1 MSLRKLVLLIAIS
14 TIAVPSYL
22 YSQDRAAADS
32 AAESAT
38 DQVRDS
44 DRRVDTIR
52 LMFER
57 LDTNGDGKLAGAE
70 LDRLPRALTPQFTE
84 GQEPE
89 SMAIDFEQFAEGL
102 EVLKRDTVERFQR
115 ERVESD
121 RVFDQRDR
129 TRSNRDTL
137 EAQPAANQPAEAAGP
152 IRRER
157 QPVLRPNVAAAK
169 SFKIEIVMLRRTT
182 DGLPSRTL
190 SSEVSSVLDG
200 AGPSLAARL
209 IPWLA
214 DPDTRGTQLVDYM
227 QAQSTSGESIMIQRG
242 GRESYVSSATSM
254 GSRGRSVSYNME
266 NVGTMARIE
275 PFATNDDGKLGVS
288 VQFEKSYLE
297 QPTIHLDD
305 EEEQPEGAVSDE
317 AADDSASGAASG
329 TPSRTSRSPAN
340 FARGPVSE
348 AVPPPSITTM
358 TAQGKLVLP
367 AGEAGILT
375 EIGKLNGDSYEEV
388 VILVQWN

>member
-1 MSLRKLVLLIAIS
+1 MFLRKLVLLIAIS

-22 YSQDRAAADS
+22 HSQDRAAADS
-32 AAESAT
+32 AAESA
-38 DQVRDS
+38 QDS
-44 DRRVDTIR
+44 NSKTRSTGSLEAV
-52 LMFER
+52 FNK
-57 LDTNGDGKLAGAE
+57 LDTNGDGKLSGEEISKVPSEFRSLLTRGRPPEDMVFRFEDFREAVNTFTKKLQEHHEQRVQDWESSQRQRGRATVLFGDGA
-70 LDRLPRALTPQFTE
+70 DPQ
-84 GQEPE
+84 P
-89 SMAIDFEQFAEGL
+89 
-102 EVLKRDTVERFQR
+102 
-115 ERVESD
+115 
-121 RVFDQRDR
+121 
-129 TRSNRDTL
+129 N
-137 EAQPAANQPAEAAGP
+137 ANQPAEAAGP

-190 SSEVSSVLDG
+190 GSEVSSVLDG

-214 DPDTRGTQLVDYM
+214 DPDTHGTQLVDYM

-317 AADDSASGAASG
+317 AAGDSASGAASG
-329 TPSRTSRSPAN
+329 TPSRTTRSPAN

>member
-22 YSQDRAAADS
+22 HSQDRAAADS

-38 DQVRDS
+38 DQARES
-44 DRRVDTIR
+44 DRRVDAVR
-52 LMFER
+52 VMFSR
-57 LDTNGDGKLAGAE
+57 LDADGDGKLAGAE
-70 LDRLPRALTPQFTE
+70 LERLPRALKPQFTE

-121 RVFDQRDR
+121 RVVEQRDR

-137 EAQPAANQPAEAAGP
+137 EAQPNANQPAEAAGP

-157 QPVLRPNVAAAK
+157 QSVVRPNVAAAK

-190 SSEVSSVLDG
+190 GSEVSSVLDG

-214 DPDTRGTQLVDYM
+214 DPDTHGTQLVDYM

-305 EEEQPEGAVSDE
+305 EEEQPENAVSDE
-317 AADDSASGAASG
+317 AASDGAASG
-329 TPSRTSRSPAN
+329 TASRTSRSPAN